1 MEDTGNK
8 KQELD
13 VPNENHLKIL
23 GKKHTVIG
31 TKNSVNR
38 WDSTMVTAEERICIE
53 GGKALVA
60 NVTITVFSHHL
71 QNEYDVKEAEFLLL
85 KVFLP
90 KSKTA
95 FVL

>member
-1 MEDTGNK
+1 M
-8 KQELD
+8 
-13 VPNENHLKIL
+13 
-23 GKKHTVIG
+23 
-31 TKNSVNR
+31 
-38 WDSTMVTAEERICIE
+38 
-53 GGKALVA
+53 VA